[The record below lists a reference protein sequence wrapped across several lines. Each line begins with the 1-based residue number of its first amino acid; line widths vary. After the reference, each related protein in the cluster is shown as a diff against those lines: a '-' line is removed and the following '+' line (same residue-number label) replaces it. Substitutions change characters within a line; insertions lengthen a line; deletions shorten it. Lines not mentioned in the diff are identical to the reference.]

1 MSRNVWKKL
10 AIKVAAVGMVFAVGM
25 SEKVYAAEE
34 ETIYEQ
40 MPVEKTI
47 SEVAE
52 EGGVELPIAVYGSGD
67 QSGYVDGTNKK
78 VSWTYDAATKT
89 VTITGS
95 SKRKPEFWSQGP
107 GFPRDT
113 EQIVFIDC
121 VLSGSMTSFFKDASN
136 VKNID
141 VSGLTMQDI
150 TNTTLM
156 FYGCTSLESIDLSN
170 LDTSNVTSM
179 TDMFRG
185 CSSLNGLDVSHFDT
199 SNVTNM
205 CGMFYECGS
214 LTSLDVSKFDTSKV
228 TDMSI
233 MFAGCSS
240 VSSLDVSKF
249 DTSNVEDMGGMFR
262 DCSSIS
268 TLDVSN
274 FDTSKAENMS
284 GMFEDCSNISSLDV
298 SNFDTSN
305 ATGIAAM
312 FDGCSNLTSLD
323 VSNFDTSKAFS
334 MTYMF
339 RGCGSLT
346 NLDVSN
352 FNTSKV
358 SGMENMFEGCSSLTC
373 LDVSNF
379 DTSKVSGMPGMFNG
393 CSSLTSLDVSNFDTS
408 KVLFMENMFRGC
420 SGLTS
425 LDVSNFNTAKATH
438 MENMF
443 EGCSGLTS
451 LNVSNF
457 DTSKVFYMQNMFKDC
472 RSLTSLDTSNFDFSS
487 LIYERSTDDGMK
499 PFDPVE
505 KMLEECNCL
514 ESFTTPSVMGRAQ
527 IQLPGIF
534 TDGTTKMRSVN
545 ADYVNTLLK
554 KIMVVNAF
562 EDVVIDQWYVPY
574 IQYVYDKG
582 LMNGTSE
589 TTFEPDMT
597 LTREMFAVILYS
609 MAGKPEV
616 MIDNPFSDVLE
627 DKWYT
632 EAVLWAYN
640 EGIVSGIG
648 GNKYGVESEITR
660 EQLALMMYGYAKKC
674 GKNSN
679 IKEGVMDGFADAG
692 KVSDW
697 ASDAI
702 QWAISQGVM
711 NGKPG
716 EGGVM
721 NLEPDGKA
729 TRAEC
734 ATMVMRLAQLQ

>member
-1 MSRNVWKKL
+1 MSRNLWKKL

-25 SEKVYAAEE
+25 SEKVYA
-34 ETIYEQ
+34 
-40 MPVEKTI
+40 
-47 SEVAE
+47 AE

-156 FYGCTSLESIDLSN
+156 FYGCTSL
-170 LDTSNVTSM
+170 
-179 TDMFRG
+179 
-185 CSSLNGLDVSHFDT
+185 
-199 SNVTNM
+199 
-205 CGMFYECGS
+205 
-214 LTSLDVSKFDTSKV
+214 
-228 TDMSI
+228 
-233 MFAGCSS
+233 
-240 VSSLDVSKF
+240 
-249 DTSNVEDMGGMFR
+249 
-262 DCSSIS
+262 
-268 TLDVSN
+268 
-274 FDTSKAENMS
+274 
-284 GMFEDCSNISSLDV
+284 
-298 SNFDTSN
+298 
-305 ATGIAAM
+305 
-312 FDGCSNLTSLD
+312 
-323 VSNFDTSKAFS
+323 
-334 MTYMF
+334 
-339 RGCGSLT
+339 
-346 NLDVSN
+346 
-352 FNTSKV
+352 
-358 SGMENMFEGCSSLTC
+358 
-373 LDVSNF
+373 
-379 DTSKVSGMPGMFNG
+379 
-393 CSSLTSLDVSNFDTS
+393 
-408 KVLFMENMFRGC
+408 
-420 SGLTS
+420 
-425 LDVSNFNTAKATH
+425 
-438 MENMF
+438 
-443 EGCSGLTS
+443 
-451 LNVSNF
+451 
-457 DTSKVFYMQNMFKDC
+457 
-472 RSLTSLDTSNFDFSS
+472 DTSNFDFSS

-534 TDGTTKMRSVN
+534 TDGTTKMISVN

-562 EDVVIDQWYVPY
+562 EDVAIDQWYVPY

-589 TTFEPDMT
+589 TTFEPNMT

-616 MIDNPFSDVLE
+616 MADNPFSDVLE

-721 NLEPDGKA
+721 NPEPDGKA